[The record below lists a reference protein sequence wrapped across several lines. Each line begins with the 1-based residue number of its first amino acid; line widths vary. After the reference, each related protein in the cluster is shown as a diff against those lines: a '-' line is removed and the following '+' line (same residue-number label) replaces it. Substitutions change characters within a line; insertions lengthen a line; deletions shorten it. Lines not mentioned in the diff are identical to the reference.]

1 MEERRPPSRLWVG
14 VALAAALLLMLGG
27 QWIFRG
33 QAPAGPEA
41 ARAHLEQIQDAL
53 DRYRADR
60 GAYPTTA
67 EGLVVLRGHYLP
79 AGVPRD
85 PWGRPYHYLS
95 PGRNSPN
102 GYDLYTFGADGRP
115 GGDDDLVAA
124 ARSPVALPR
133 PTVTTP

>member
-1 MEERRPPSRLWVG
+1 MEERRPPSRLWIG
-14 VALAAALLLMLGG
+14 ATLGGALLLMLAG

-41 ARAHLEQIQDAL
+41 AHAHIEQIQDAL
-53 DRYRADR
+53 DRYRTDR

-67 EGLVVLRGHYLP
+67 DGLAVLRGHYLP

-85 PWGRPYHYLS
+85 PWGRPYLYRS
-95 PGRNSPN
+95 PGRGSPN
-102 GYDLYTFGADGRP
+102 GYALYTPGADGRAG
-115 GGDDDLVAA
+115 GGDDLFAA
-124 ARSPVALPR
+124 ARSPASLPR